1 MFLLR
6 AREKNAMKGLLLFV
20 LLYLGSLA
28 AQELPAAPD
37 LKTLTL
43 IQLATSTAD
52 AVATYRNDSRC
63 YDGPANRGARCSEYN
78 PISRAFVMKGTPE
91 LAGYFI
97 GETSLKLAVP
107 LILDH
112 FGHHKL
118 TKAIRYWGVGDSAGG
133 AAISFAGH
141 HR

>member
-1 MFLLR
+1 
-6 AREKNAMKGLLLFV
+6 MKGLLLFV
-20 LLYLGSLA
+20 LVSLGSLA
-28 AQELPAAPD
+28 AQELPAAPHV
-37 LKTLTL
+37 KTLTL
-43 IQLATSTAD
+43 MQLASSTAD

-63 YDGPANRGARCSEYN
+63 YDRLVAPRARCSEYN
-78 PISRAFVMKGTPE
+78 PISRAFVMNGTPE
-91 LAGYFI
+91 LIGYFM
-97 GETSLKLAVP
+97 GETSVKLAVP

-118 TKAIRYWGVGDSAGG
+118 ARAIRYWGIGDNAGG

>member
-1 MFLLR
+1 
-6 AREKNAMKGLLLFV
+6 MKDSLVFV

-28 AQELPAAPD
+28 AQELPAASGM
-37 LKTLTL
+37 KTIALM
-43 IQLATSTAD
+43 QLASSTAD

-63 YDGPANRGARCSEYN
+63 YDRPVNPSARCSEYN

-97 GETSLKLAVP
+97 GETSVKLVAP
-107 LILDH
+107 LVLDH

-118 TKAIRYWGVGDSAGG
+118 AKAIRYWGIGDSAGG
-133 AAISFAGH
+133 AALSFAGH